1 MLSKKIWLVLLCL
14 FMPIIALACG
24 GDEAATPSPTA
35 KPGVTLAATDPTP
48 APTPAPTP
56 VLASA
61 TEVKRVV
68 YATAIL
74 PIETN
79 FWLGTGGNEVPQFDP
94 FLETLLDQDVNTGA
108 TVPRLAE
115 SWEVSPD
122 GKTWNWF
129 LQKGVQFH
137 FGFGEFTAKDVAYSI
152 GVYNHEE
159 STRPWARVFRDD
171 MEVVDDYQLVTHT
184 DTVFSTIP
192 FGVSRGDALWMSSK
206 AQFDAEG
213 LEGIEARPSGTGA
226 YQYLD
231 RTLGEGITFQRT
243 ESHWRDGRADFEELE
258 VRWVREDAT
267 RLAVLLTD
275 AAHIADLSRTLHAE
289 AERQGMK
296 VISSTQP
303 AYQLAVFFGGL
314 YFTTGDPAFD
324 PNVPWTDRRVRQ
336 AMNMA
341 INREELHEVLFK
353 GAGEPAYLMGFFS
366 ADSEGWNPEWE
377 ERFDELYG
385 YNPDKARDLLAE
397 AGYPPGSITGK
408 IQVYPRAEVPEMPT
422 MLESMALYFDDVG
435 IRMELQEVD
444 VARNSA
450 MRRNKELAGLLWPT
464 PPSWKPSETVLRLYH
479 TSGGSQHTYEDD
491 ILDEKIKTL
500 TETADP
506 GERERLAREAGDYLF
521 EEFAEIP
528 LFNFQFQ
535 VVVNPRVVGDWKFPG
550 NTSGAVSNF
559 NLIKAAR

>member
-35 KPGVTLAATDPTP
+35 DSGVTPAATDPTP

-366 ADSEGWNPEWE
+366 ADSEGWNPEWVE
-377 ERFDELYG
+377 TFDELYG
-385 YNPDKARDLLAE
+385 YNPDRARELLAE
-397 AGYPPGSITGK
+397 AGYAPGDITG
-408 IQVYPRAEVPEMPT
+408 IIHVYPRAEVPEMPT
-422 MLESMALYFDDVG
+422 MLESMALSWDKVGIKMTLQDVDVG
-435 IRMELQEVD
+435 K
-444 VARNSA
+444 NSA
-450 MRRNKELAGLLWPT
+450 MRRSQDMAGILWTT

-479 TSGGSQHTYEDD
+479 TAGGSQHTFEDEH
-491 ILDEKIKTL
+491 LEEKIASL
-500 TETADP
+500 IDTADP
-506 GERERLAREAGDYLF
+506 GERARLAREAADYMF
-521 EEFAEIP
+521 EGFAEIP
-528 LFNFQFQ
+528 LWNFKMQ
-535 VVVNPRVVGDWKFPG
+535 VVVDPKVVADWKFPG

-559 NLIKAAR
+559 NRLKVAQ

>member
-1 MLSKKIWLVLLCL
+1 M
-14 FMPIIALACG
+14 
-24 GDEAATPSPTA
+24 
-35 KPGVTLAATDPTP
+35 
-48 APTPAPTP
+48 
-56 VLASA
+56 
-61 TEVKRVV
+61 V

-94 FLETLLDQDVNTGA
+94 FMETLLDQDVNTGA
-108 TVPRLAE
+108 TVPRLAD

-129 LQKGVQFH
+129 LHKGVQFH

-152 GVYNHEE
+152 GVYNDEE

-184 DTVFSTIP
+184 DQVFSTIP

-206 AQFDAEG
+206 AQFDEEG
-213 LEGIEARPSGTGA
+213 LEGIQARPSGTGA

-243 ESHWRDGRADFEELE
+243 ESYWGDERADFEELE

-267 RLAVLLTD
+267 RLAMLLTD
-275 AAHIADLSRTLHAE
+275 AAHLADVSRTLHAE

-296 VISSTQP
+296 VIESTQP
-303 AYQLAVFFGGL
+303 AFQLAVFFGGM

-324 PNVPWTDRRVRQ
+324 PNQPWNDRRVRQ
-336 AMNMA
+336 ATNMA
-341 INREELHEVLFK
+341 IDREELHEVLFK
-353 GAGEPAYLMGFFS
+353 GTGEPAYKMGFFGP
-366 ADSEGWNPEWE
+366 DSEGWNPEWE

-385 YNPDKARDLLAE
+385 YNPDKARELLAE
-397 AGYPPGSITGK
+397 AGYPPGSITGT
-408 IQVYPRAEVPEMPT
+408 IQVYPRAEVPEMAT
-422 MLESMALYFDDVG
+422 MLESIALYLDEVG
-435 IRMELQEVD
+435 IRMELQDVD
-444 VARNSA
+444 AARNSA
-450 MRRNKELAGLLWPT
+450 MRRTKELTGILWPT
-464 PPSWKPSETVLRLYH
+464 PPSWKPSETVLRIYH
-479 TSGGSQHTYEDD
+479 TSGGGNHSFEDD
-491 ILDEKIKTL
+491 FLEEKIKSL

-506 GERERLAREAGDYLF
+506 VERERLAREAGDHLF
-521 EEFAEIP
+521 EEFPEIP
-528 LFNFQFQ
+528 LWNFKFQ
-535 VVVNPRVVGDWKFPG
+535 VVVNPRVVADWKFPG

-559 NLIKAAR
+559 NRIKAAR

>member
-1 MLSKKIWLVLLCL
+1 LILLCL
-14 FMPIIALACG
+14 FMPIISVACG
-24 GDEAATPSPTA
+24 GDGEATLSPTA
-35 KPGVTLAATDPTP
+35 TNVVVE
-48 APTPAPTP
+48 PTP
-56 VLASA
+56 VPASA

-129 LQKGVQFH
+129 IHQGAQFH

-231 RTLGEGITFQRT
+231 RTLGEGITFQKT
-243 ESHWRDGRADFEELE
+243 ESYWAEDADFDELE

-267 RLAVLLTD
+267 RLAMLLTG
-275 AAHIADLSRTLHAE
+275 AASIADTSRTLHAKAISE
-289 AERQGMK
+289 GMK